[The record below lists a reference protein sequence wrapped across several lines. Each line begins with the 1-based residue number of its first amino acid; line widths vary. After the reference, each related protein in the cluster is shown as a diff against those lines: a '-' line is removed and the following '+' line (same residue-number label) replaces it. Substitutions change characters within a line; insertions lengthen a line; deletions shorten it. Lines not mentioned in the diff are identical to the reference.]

1 MAFRP
6 APVLGDVRD
15 DPSASS
21 LIRARSSHVL
31 ASASRLS
38 RSPAMI
44 TLDANA
50 DVPSSIPSA
59 RPSRREDATFATAS
73 SARAS
78 QCRAGRPRSV
88 SHVVPRSSRASGSI
102 ETPSRGLGT
111 SHADAAATNHHPATK
126 RLATSR
132 RRVDAASVSRRRLAS
147 TAARHASI
155 ALRFGTTIRL
165 ASRDA
170 TRLAVSVAAAR
181 AKPRHARRHSNAG
194 SRRVT
199 RSIVSA
205 NHARVSLLASPSA
218 PSSTP
223 ALPSRIAADPIPR
236 PVDRFGQLGG
246 VDAPT
251 LVALRKMGL
260 ERPTPVQACAAPV
273 LLAGR
278 DVLALAKTGSGKTI
292 AYLLPAL
299 AHCAAR
305 AEYTVRGYGPLALVL
320 APTRELVSQIVVAAR
335 KLGKPRGARCVAVLG
350 GADKTEQIR
359 ELRAGLHLVVGTPGR
374 LIDLCRA
381 KNGLRLDGA
390 SFLALDEA
398 DKMLDMGFDAQVR
411 SLCRGTRPDR
421 QTAAFSA
428 TMPSRTRA
436 FLREHLDADAVAVEV
451 GVGGDRP
458 RADAAVAQTVDVV
471 EEGDDARIEWL
482 TRRVPSFVDDGE
494 VLVFVSRKHAAETAA
509 ERLRAAGVRCA
520 ALHGDMDQASR
531 SATLRAFAKGETHCL
546 VATDVAAR
554 GLDIPSVRTVV
565 SADAPDSVET
575 HAHRVGRAGRGG
587 NTEGAAYTLLSQKSN
602 PRFVAD
608 LERDMRA
615 GGHRVP
621 DGMRALLHGARRR
634 GGGGWGNAGGGGR
647 GGGDSF
653 RGGVGSHKRRKT
665 GGGKGSGYEGGGG
678 TVVIGGGGKAG
689 SGALS
694 GFVPARHATVEV
706 PPPPPAQTR
715 RTVPPPPPPPP
726 AAAPDA
732 QSAALSAARE
742 VAARIAARSAERR

>member
-1 MAFRP
+1 MA
-6 APVLGDVRD
+6 DEEE
-15 DPSASS
+15 DP
-21 LIRARSSHVL
+21 
-31 ASASRLS
+31 
-38 RSPAMI
+38 
-44 TLDANA
+44 LDAFMRG
-50 DVPSSIPSA
+50 I
-59 RPSRREDATFATAS
+59 DAEVAAPPP
-73 SARAS
+73 ARAS
-78 QCRAGRPRSV
+78 PAPRGDDSDSDELDPMMSFVHAREAGATRARPDDLSTAIVDDDRPGAIEPLPPV
-88 SHVVPRSSRASGSI
+88 DHASI
-102 ETPSRGLGT
+102 DYPSFQRRFHRDPPEIAALT
-111 SHADAAATNHHPATK
+111 DAD
-126 RLATSR
+126 ATSR
-132 RRVDAASVSRRRLAS
+132 
-147 TAARHASI
+147 
-155 ALRFGTTIRL
+155 LR
-165 ASRDA
+165 AMD
-170 TRLAVSVAAAR
+170 
-181 AKPRHARRHSNAG
+181 
-194 SRRVT
+194 
-199 RSIVSA
+199 
-205 NHARVSLLASPSA
+205 ARVSLLASPSA
-218 PSSTP
+218 PSSAP

-359 ELRAGLHLVVGTPGR
+359 ELRAGSHLVVGTPGR

-531 SATLRAFAKGETHCL
+531 SAALRAFAKGETHCL

-653 RGGVGSHKRRKT
+653 RGGVGGGSFRDGVGSHKRRKT

>member
-1 MAFRP
+1 MA
-6 APVLGDVRD
+6 DEEE
-15 DPSASS
+15 DP
-21 LIRARSSHVL
+21 
-31 ASASRLS
+31 
-38 RSPAMI
+38 
-44 TLDANA
+44 LDAFMRG
-50 DVPSSIPSA
+50 I
-59 RPSRREDATFATAS
+59 DAEVAAPPP
-73 SARAS
+73 ARAS
-78 QCRAGRPRSV
+78 PAPRDDSDSDELDPMMSFVRAREAGATRARPDDPPTAIVDDDRPGATIEPLAPVDHASV
-88 SHVVPRSSRASGSI
+88 DYPPFQRRFHRDPPEIAAL
-102 ETPSRGLGT
+102 TD
-111 SHADAAATNHHPATK
+111 ADATA
-126 RLATSR
+126 RL
-132 RRVDAASVSRRRLAS
+132 
-147 TAARHASI
+147 
-155 ALRFGTTIRL
+155 
-165 ASRDA
+165 
-170 TRLAVSVAAAR
+170 R
-181 AKPRHARRHSNAG
+181 AMD
-194 SRRVT
+194 
-199 RSIVSA
+199 
-205 NHARVSLLASPSA
+205 ARVSRLANPSA
-218 PSSTP
+218 PSSAP
-223 ALPSRIAADPIPR
+223 APPSSIASDPIPR

-305 AEYTVRGYGPLALVL
+305 AEYAVRGYGPLALVL

-359 ELRAGLHLVVGTPGR
+359 ELRAGSHLVVGTPGR

-381 KNGLRLDGA
+381 KNGLRLDGV

-398 DKMLDMGFDAQVR
+398 DKMLDMGFEAQAR

-436 FLREHLDADAVAVEV
+436 FLREHLDADAVAVEI
-451 GVGGDRP
+451 GVGGGRP
-458 RADAAVAQTVDVV
+458 RADASVAQIVDVV
-471 EEGDDARIEWL
+471 DDGDDARIEWL

-494 VLVFVSRKHAAETAA
+494 VLVFVSRKQAAEATA
-509 ERLRAAGVRCA
+509 ERLRAVGVRCG

-531 SATLRAFAKGETHCL
+531 SAALRAFAKGETHCL

-587 NTEGAAYTLLSQKSN
+587 NTEGVAYTLLSRGSN

-621 DGMRALLHGARRR
+621 DGLRALLHGARQRG

-647 GGGDSF
+647 GGGGSF

-665 GGGKGSGYEGGGG
+665 GGGEESGYGGGGG
-678 TVVIGGGGKAG
+678 TVGGGGG
-689 SGALS
+689 GGGGMRGFGGLS

-706 PPPPPAQTR
+706 PPPPPRPTQTH
-715 RTVPPPPPPPP
+715 RTVPPPPPPP

-732 QSAALSAARE
+732 RSAALLAAQE